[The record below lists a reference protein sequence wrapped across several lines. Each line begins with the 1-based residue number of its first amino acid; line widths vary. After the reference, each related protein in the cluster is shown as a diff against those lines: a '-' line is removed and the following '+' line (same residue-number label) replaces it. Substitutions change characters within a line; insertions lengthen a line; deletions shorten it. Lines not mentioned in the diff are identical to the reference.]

1 MKLSQISYKAAVA
14 VIAFSLSYYILMA
27 RQTIPITRAIEH
39 AQFWYMLV
47 LGAGLLYGYFRYA
60 KWVGIHISYTEGQWS
75 FFTFLLMRLI
85 FIVWIPQIL
94 MVSIMRLLFEYLG
107 LDFEQSGYM
116 DTEFFMVLLVF
127 YTTALEGIVWDLYVK
142 MKQIQSM
149 VIQKTEVEDCVSK
162 LETLMVDEVNNELP
176 PVEPIEGDV
185 IHHQVKLLLQDV
197 VLVRVRKRDV
207 VFFKDDGTCEVYLE
221 DRTLVDALCANA
233 QMLTINRWT
242 CVNRVFIQSVQKID
256 RQERV
261 VLDDKLEQIYATC
274 KTFNEPYYKGMENP
288 KSILFISRTYK
299 KQVAEVLKE
308 GDIN

>member
-27 RQTIPITRAIEH
+27 RQTIPITRALEY

-75 FFTFLLMRLI
+75 FFTFLLLRLI
-85 FIVWIPQIL
+85 FIVWMPQIL
-94 MVSIMRLLFEYLG
+94 MVSIMRLLFSFLE

-116 DTEFFMVLLVF
+116 DTEFFMVVLVF
-127 YTTALEGIVWDLYVK
+127 YITALGGIVLDLYVK
-142 MKQIQSM
+142 LKQIQSM
-149 VIQKTEVEDCVSK
+149 GLQTAKVENCVSK
-162 LETLMVDEVNNELP
+162 LKTLVVDEVNNELP

-185 IHHQVKLLLQDV
+185 IHHQVNLLLQEV
-197 VLVRVRKRDV
+197 VLVRVRKHDV
-207 VFFKDDGTCEVYLE
+207 VFFKDDGTCEVYLD
-221 DRTLVDALCANA
+221 DRTVVDDLCANA

-242 CVNRVFIQSVQKID
+242 CVNRAFIQSVQKND
-256 RQERV
+256 RHQRII
-261 VLDDKLEQIYATC
+261 LDGKLEQIYASC

-299 KQVAEVLKE
+299 KRVAEVLKK
-308 GDIN
+308 GNG